1 MCTAAQRC
9 QSFLP
14 LEIRL
19 HWQFSL
25 LRMAAEKTSDAV
37 KPPSPKCLW
46 TETEESIASLNIGDL
61 RSLIRDTVLD
71 VVKATSSE
79 GTVPE
84 AGGSGSSATKG
95 DSGKLARVA
104 GRSKPMSIGGSEV
117 ACVAIR
123 VPRPSSWVSKAR
135 RVAGA

>member
-14 LEIRL
+14 LEIQL
-19 HWQFSL
+19 HRQFSL
-25 LRMAAEKTSDAV
+25 LRMAAEKTSDAA
-37 KPPSPKCLW
+37 KSPSPKRLR

-104 GRSKPMSIGGSEV
+104 GRSKPMFIGGSEV

-135 RVAGA
+135 QVAGA